1 MQSINFTH
9 LKKSA
14 ALGVALFV
22 AGTSVAKAD
31 LNVAVSIKPIHS
43 LVASV
48 MEGISTP
55 DLIVEAGSPHTYSLK
70 PSQAKQL
77 EEADVVFWVA
87 HDIEPFLEK
96 PLESIATNAKSVEL
110 ANTHGL
116 IKLTFREGV
125 AFDSHGHD
133 AHGHAE
139 HAKEEHDGH
148 GHDAHEKEGHDAHGH
163 AEHAKEEHDGH
174 GHDAHEKEGH
184 DAHGHAGHAKEEHDD
199 HGHGE
204 YDPHIWLD
212 PVNAKVMVHKIE
224 ETLVELDPVNASK
237 YKANADNLSAELD
250 LLTAQVGSELEA
262 VKGKGFVVFHDAYHY
277 FENRFG
283 VTAVGSITVSP
294 EVLPGAARVKELRA
308 KVKASNAMC
317 VFSEPQFEPKL
328 VATIIEKTN
337 VGSSVLD
344 PLGATIDAGPKLYFK
359 LIRNMGTSL
368 KECLLKES

>member
-125 AFDSHGHD
+125 AFDSH
-133 AHGHAE
+133 
-139 HAKEEHDGH
+139 
-148 GHDAHEKEGHDAHGH
+148 GHDAHGH